1 MEKRKGGRVT
11 IVIVCIILVVAALI
25 VFQIA
30 KSFSARNVSA
40 PGRQADLAP
49 ERQARQG
56 DPGAGQQARTAAVV
70 RTARVELGSVENQVV
85 LGAVVLA
92 ASEVPVYPVV
102 GGRLTG
108 LRVKIGDRVQQGE
121 LIATVDPSK
130 PGDSFFASPVTSPV
144 SGTVLSAPVPV
155 GDTVQTSTA
164 VCIVGDIS
172 RLRLE
177 TYVPERF
184 SANMRLGLPAQ
195 VRFEAMPGEYFSAE
209 VDEMSPVLDPAS
221 RTRRVMLRFTND
233 SADPRIMAG
242 MFASLSLVTNSRSDI
257 SVIPR
262 QSLINTYGSW
272 IVFVVEDSDAGVVAR
287 RREVERGLESE
298 ETVEILGGLEIGEI
312 IVTEGQ
318 TFLSDGDPVRLVQG
332 EGAAAAAQPSAADTE
347 SADGR
352 TVDTAAPTDGR
363 TGAEP
368 GRNRP
373 GTSE

>member
-1 MEKRKGGRVT
+1 MEKRRGGRVT
-11 IVIVCIILVVAALI
+11 IVLVCIILVVAALVI
-25 VFQIA
+25 FQAA
-30 KSFSARNVSA
+30 KIFSARGA
-40 PGRQADLAP
+40 PAP
-49 ERQARQG
+49 EQQVSPGGAGGEQSRQG
-56 DPGAGQQARTAAVV
+56 GAGGQQARAAAV
-70 RTARVELGSVENQVV
+70 RTARVEFGSVENQVV
-85 LGAVVLA
+85 LGGVVLA

-108 LRVKIGDRVQQGE
+108 LRVKIGDRIQQGD

-144 SGTVLSAPVPV
+144 SGTVLSVPVPV
-155 GDTVQTSTA
+155 GDTVQASTA
-164 VCIVGDIS
+164 VCVVGDIS

-184 SANMRLGLPAQ
+184 SVNMRRGLPAQ

-221 RTRRVMLRFTND
+221 RTRRIMLRFTND

-242 MFASLSLVTNSRSDI
+242 MFASLSLVTNSRSGVP
-257 SVIPR
+257 VIPR

-272 IVFVVEDSDAGVVAR
+272 IVFVVEDSGGRTVAR

-298 ETVEILGGLEIGEI
+298 EMVEILGGLEIGEM

-318 TFLSDGDPVRLVQG
+318 TFLSDGDSVRPVEEAGPGSVQTDG
-332 EGAAAAAQPSAADTE
+332 VAPAEGG
-347 SADGR
+347 GR
-352 TVDTAAPTDGR
+352 TEPGAPASGAVAPGR
-363 TGAEP
+363 T
-368 GRNRP
+368 RP

>member
-1 MEKRKGGRVT
+1 MEKRTGGRVT
-11 IVIVCIILVVAALI
+11 VVIVCVILVVAALI

-30 KSFSARNVSA
+30 KSFFPGNVSA
-40 PGRQADLAP
+40 PGRQANQAP
-49 ERQARQG
+49 GQQTRQG
-56 DPGAGQQARTAAVV
+56 DQQTRAAV
-70 RTARVELGSVENQVV
+70 RTARVELGSVENQVI
-85 LGAVVLA
+85 LGGVALA

-102 GGRLTG
+102 GGKLTG
-108 LRVKIGDRVQQGE
+108 LRVKIGDSVRQGD

-130 PGDSFFASPVTSPV
+130 PGDSFFASPVTSPI
-144 SGTVLSAPVPV
+144 SGTVLSLPVPA

-164 VCIVGDIS
+164 ICTVGDIS
-172 RLRLE
+172 RLRIE
-177 TYVPERF
+177 TFVPERF

-221 RTRRVMLRFTND
+221 RTRRIMLRFTDD

-242 MFASLSLVTNSRSDI
+242 MFASLGLVTNSRSGVP
-257 SVIPR
+257 VIPR

-272 IVFVVEDSDAGVVAR
+272 IVFVVEDSGGGTAAR

-298 ETVEILGGLEIGEI
+298 ETVEILSGLEIGEI

-318 TFLSDGDPVRLVQG
+318 TFLSDGDPVRPVE
-332 EGAAAAAQPSAADTE
+332 EGAAAGPA
-347 SADGR
+347 
-352 TVDTAAPTDGR
+352 
-363 TGAEP
+363 
-368 GRNRP
+368 RP